1 MKAVADQQLRSC
13 ILWTGIPKTGHV
25 VESWPAR
32 LVDKRTAG
40 MVGARTR
47 SRRSSTVDQ
56 SCLIFVSPATHRHDL
71 SLSFVAGLIA
81 RSVAAKQI
89 LQEEEHGQ
97 NPIWL
102 TRCWSS
108 A

>member
-1 MKAVADQQLRSC
+1 
-13 ILWTGIPKTGHV
+13 
-25 VESWPAR
+25 
-32 LVDKRTAG
+32 
-40 MVGARTR
+40 MVRYGAL
-47 SRRSSTVDQ
+47 TVNNGG
-56 SCLIFVSPATHRHDL
+56 SKLLIFVSPATHRHNL

-97 NPIWL
+97 NPIWV